1 MTPPIRRKF
10 VKKCRCDANAWT
22 EVFGFTAWFYL
33 IIFPFRCLFKA
44 ITYLKHTARRHIWE
58 KSIIFCLHGNL
69 VILSYLY
76 IFSSSFSTGIMLM
89 FLSWLRCPFTASSDI
104 KIIFQSPYLVS
115 AMKIEENI
123 SIRRACQPSTSLL
136 SPLANERTV

>member
-1 MTPPIRRKF
+1 M
-10 VKKCRCDANAWT
+10 
-22 EVFGFTAWFYL
+22 FGFIAQCYL

-44 ITYLKHTARRHIWE
+44 ITYLKHTARRHIWV

-76 IFSSSFSTGIMLM
+76 IFSSSSPGIMLM
-89 FLSWLRCPFTASSDI
+89 FLSRLGCPFTASSDI

-123 SIRRACQPSTSLL
+123 PIRRACQPSTSLV
-136 SPLANERTV
+136 SPPANERAV